1 MTKYFAFL
9 RGVNV
14 GGRVVKMEALVR
26 MFQALKL
33 QKVRTFIQSW
43 NVIFESPEKAKALAE
58 RIERKLLK
66 ELGYEVPTF
75 LRTEAELQ
83 ALVKLNPFKGLRSD
97 AKPYVTFLKEELK
110 EKLKFPHVSEK
121 DGVKLLGMK
130 KVDLFCLP
138 LPLKGGKWGFL
149 NVYVEKKF
157 KVWATTR
164 NWNTTTKILG
174 K

>member
-1 MTKYFAFL
+1 M
-9 RGVNV
+9 
-14 GGRVVKMEALVR
+14 
-26 MFQALKL
+26 
-33 QKVRTFIQSW
+33 
-43 NVIFESPEKAKALAE
+43 
-58 RIERKLLK
+58 
-66 ELGYEVPTF
+66 
-75 LRTEAELQ
+75 
-83 ALVKLNPFKGLRSD
+83 
-97 AKPYVTFLKEELK
+97 TFLKEELK